1 MCVIAQYLCFACS
14 VWAPPASSPHTG
26 CLRRRECLSATS
38 ASSAPPSSTRSMVKR
53 ASCMFA
59 PQNAPREVG
68 EYQWKDSTHSL
79 INKYKR
85 VGPVGKCSSKTTAGG
100 GDDQETLQKHSVR
113 PVRSVNSSLK
123 RRYRRSH
130 KTRDIKSK
138 KVMRRYRASVCV
150 SAPRAATG
158 SISSK

>member
-1 MCVIAQYLCFACS
+1 MA
-14 VWAPPASSPHTG
+14 
-26 CLRRRECLSATS
+26 
-38 ASSAPPSSTRSMVKR
+38 KR

-68 EYQWKDSTHSL
+68 EYQWKESTHSL

-123 RRYRRSH
+123 RGYSRSH

-150 SAPRAATG
+150 SAQRAATG
-158 SISSK
+158 SPDYCFFKIKEESSDGSKHLILKSQAQEFIE